1 MEPQSPASTVRLSS
15 TRLGLPFRDGHSSG
29 LCSLRATSAGQL
41 LILHT
46 NSASSLTGFACSAR
60 TLLGNSRLPGRSKSR
75 ISARPFLVLR
85 GHAALPSIPVDRP
98 RCADSSN
105 HSAGLDLSGRFLHGD
120 PTLLG
125 PRVVMAPGPLR
136 RTLPNKSVDCISDR
150 RASLVMERTRQ
161 LWPTVSTLHASSPL
175 VSAHA
180 HITSVAK
187 PRTCYSV
194 FASILAISPAAS
206 IRFFRPLIAANHVIW
221 LPSFRMINPF
231 SSGLQVYHRT
241 LKAGTLTPT
250 PPLLGGSFGGDP
262 IRCQSYYRIWNN
274 C

>member
-46 NSASSLTGFACSAR
+46 TSASSLTGFALSAR

-194 FASILAISPAAS
+194 FASIFAISPAAS
-206 IRFFRPLIAANHVIW
+206 IRVFRRSIATSHVIW
-221 LPSFRMINPF
+221 LPSFRIINPF